1 MIPKII
7 HYCWFGGNPLP
18 SDVKQCIKSW
28 KRMCPDYEVICWNEA
43 NFDVNAHPFT
53 RDAYKARAW
62 AFVSDFVRLKVV
74 YDNGGIYLDT
84 DVELLKNLD
93 SLLKYECYIG
103 VQQYKLLC
111 TTGLGFGA
119 EKENPIVKKMLDK
132 YDGLIFSDDNKEL
145 FACPYLNNEVI
156 KQMGYV
162 YTENPFEIEKTMIL
176 PCQYFDPLAPG
187 NESKNLMCS
196 DTISI
201 HHYSASWLD
210 NRTKLRRK
218 IIRSIDPRL
227 VDYIKKIIKRISFGK
242 RE

>member
-1 MIPKII
+1 
-7 HYCWFGGNPLP
+7 
-18 SDVKQCIKSW
+18 
-28 KRMCPDYEVICWNEA
+28 
-43 NFDVNAHPFT
+43 
-53 RDAYKARAW
+53 
-62 AFVSDFVRLKVV
+62 
-74 YDNGGIYLDT
+74 
-84 DVELLKNLD
+84 
-93 SLLKYECYIG
+93 
-103 VQQYKLLC
+103 
-111 TTGLGFGA
+111 
-119 EKENPIVKKMLDK
+119 MLDK
-132 YDGLIFSDDNKEL
+132 YDSLKFSDDNKEL

-162 YTENPFEIEKTMIL
+162 YTESPFEIEKTMIL

-227 VDYIKKIIKRISFGK
+227 VDYIKKIIKR
-242 RE
+242 